1 MSRTLTPSR
10 MADRMCQDRS
20 VLDAVLDEALVGYLG
35 ISLDE
40 GPLVLP
46 VSYARDG
53 DQLIFHGSTGSHRM
67 RAIASG
73 AQVCFSVSVMDA
85 LKISRTGEGTG
96 MRYRSAV
103 LFGACSRI
111 EDAEKERVLDV
122 YLDRYVPGRT
132 AEVRRSTK
140 KELAATMV
148 LSLPIEQ
155 WSVKTADGFPADEP
169 EDIAAGGW
177 AGVVP
182 LRTVWEAP
190 IPNPDLGLG
199 IDVPASVVALTR
211 DQDSGSAS

>member
-1 MSRTLTPSR
+1 MTRNLTPSR
-10 MADRMCQDRS
+10 MADRMSDDRS

-35 ISLDE
+35 LSLEE

-53 DQLIFHGSTGSHRM
+53 DRLLFHGSTGSHRM

-73 AQVCFSVSVMDA
+73 AEVCFSVAVMDA
-85 LKISRTGEGTG
+85 LKVSRTGEGTG

-103 LFGACSRI
+103 IFGACTRI
-111 EDAEKERVLDV
+111 EDAEKERALDV

-148 LSLPIEQ
+148 LELPIEQ
-155 WSVKTADGFPADEP
+155 WSVKTADGFPSDEP

-199 IDVPASVVALTR
+199 IDVPASILRLAQT
-211 DQDSGSAS
+211 QASDSGS

>member
-1 MSRTLTPSR
+1 MTRTLTPSR
-10 MADRMCQDRS
+10 MADRMSQDRS

-53 DQLIFHGSTGSHRM
+53 DRLLFHGSTGSHRM
-67 RAIASG
+67 RAIAAG
-73 AQVCFSVSVMDA
+73 AEVCFSVAVMDA
-85 LKISRTGEGTG
+85 LKVSRTGEGTG

-103 LFGACSRI
+103 VFGACARVD
-111 EDAEKERVLDV
+111 EAEKERALDV

-148 LSLPIEQ
+148 LSLPIDQ
-155 WSVKTADGFPADEP
+155 WSVKTADGFPSDEP

-199 IDVPASVVALTR
+199 IDVPASIVAMTR
-211 DQDSGSAS
+211 NQASGSAS

>member
-1 MSRTLTPSR
+1 MTRNLTPSR
-10 MADRMCQDRS
+10 MADRMSDNRS

-53 DQLIFHGSTGSHRM
+53 DRVLFHGSTGSHRM
-67 RAIASG
+67 RAISSG
-73 AQVCFSVSVMDA
+73 AQVCFTVSVMEA

-103 LFGACSRI
+103 LFGACSRLD
-111 EDAEKERVLDV
+111 DAEKERALDV
-122 YLDRYVPGRT
+122 YLDRYLPGRT

-148 LSLPIEQ
+148 LTLPIEE
-155 WSVKTADGFPADEP
+155 WSVKTADGFPSDEP

-199 IDVPASVVALTR
+199 IDVPASVLQLT
-211 DQDSGSAS
+211 QAQASGSGS

>member
-1 MSRTLTPSR
+1 MTRNLTPSR
-10 MADRMCQDRS
+10 MADRMSDDRS

-35 ISLDE
+35 LSLEE

-53 DQLIFHGSTGSHRM
+53 DRLLFHGSTGSHRM

-73 AQVCFSVSVMDA
+73 AEVCFSVAVMDA
-85 LKISRTGEGTG
+85 LKVSRTGEGTG

-103 LFGACSRI
+103 IFGACTRI
-111 EDAEKERVLDV
+111 EDAEKERALDV

-132 AEVRRSTK
+132 AQVRRSTK

-148 LSLPIEQ
+148 LELPIEQ
-155 WSVKTADGFPADEP
+155 WSVKTADGFPSDEP

-199 IDVPASVVALTR
+199 IDVPASILRLAQT
-211 DQDSGSAS
+211 QASDSGS

>member
-1 MSRTLTPSR
+1 MIRNLTPSR
-10 MADRMCQDRS
+10 MSDRMTSDRS
-20 VLDAVLDEALVGYLG
+20 VLDAILDEAPIGYLG

-53 DQLIFHGSTGSHRM
+53 DRLLLHGSTGSHRM
-67 RAIASG
+67 RAIAAG
-73 AQVCFSVSVMDA
+73 AQICFSVSVVDA

-103 LFGACSRI
+103 LFGACSRL
-111 EDAEKERVLDV
+111 EDAEKERALDV

-148 LSLPIEQ
+148 LILPIDQ
-155 WSVKTADGFPADEP
+155 WSVKTADGFCEDEP
-169 EDIAAGGW
+169 EDVAAGGW

-190 IPNPDLGLG
+190 IPNPELGLG
-199 IDVPASVVALTR
+199 TDVPASILRLTGG
-211 DQDSGSAS
+211 QASDSGS

>member
-1 MSRTLTPSR
+1 
-10 MADRMCQDRS
+10 
-20 VLDAVLDEALVGYLG
+20 
-35 ISLDE
+35 
-40 GPLVLP
+40 
-46 VSYARDG
+46 
-53 DQLIFHGSTGSHRM
+53 M
-67 RAIASG
+67 RAISSG
-73 AQVCFSVSVMDA
+73 AQVCFTVSVMEA

-103 LFGACSRI
+103 LFGACSRLD
-111 EDAEKERVLDV
+111 DAEKERALDV
-122 YLDRYVPGRT
+122 YLDRYLPGRT

-148 LSLPIEQ
+148 LTLPIEE
-155 WSVKTADGFPADEP
+155 WSVKTADGFPSDEP

-199 IDVPASVVALTR
+199 IDVPASVLQLT
-211 DQDSGSAS
+211 QAQASGSGS

>member
-1 MSRTLTPSR
+1 MTRNLTPSR
-10 MADRMCQDRS
+10 MADRMSDDRS

-35 ISLDE
+35 LSLAE

-53 DQLIFHGSTGSHRM
+53 DRLLFHGSTGSHRM

-73 AQVCFSVSVMDA
+73 AEVCFSVAVMDA
-85 LKISRTGEGTG
+85 LKVSRTGEGTG

-103 LFGACSRI
+103 IFGACTRI
-111 EDAEKERVLDV
+111 EDAEKERALDV

-148 LSLPIEQ
+148 LELPIEQ
-155 WSVKTADGFPADEP
+155 WSVKTADGFPSDEP

-199 IDVPASVVALTR
+199 IDVPASILRLA
-211 DQDSGSAS
+211 QAQASDSGS